1 VKKGL
6 PVSKSCGTKRTV
18 PKKQEEEMKVYISVD
33 IEGITGVTSWTE
45 TELGNHEH
53 RLAADQMTKETIA
66 ACEGAIAMGAKEIL
80 IKDAHDSARNIDFTK
95 IPKCAK
101 ISRGWTNT
109 PESMVAG
116 LDETFDAAIF
126 IGYHSGAGFAGNPL
140 SHTMSLSTN
149 YIKINGD
156 LASEFVIHSYLAAKY
171 GVPVVFLSG
180 DKELCES
187 AKKFNKGIETL
198 AVKEGVGGATISINP
213 ELSCHLI
220 KEGVTKA
227 LKHVSACKIQV
238 PDRFEV
244 EISYKDHTKAK
255 KASYFPGVT
264 QTGPY
269 SVKYTAKDIDEFSA
283 TMMFI
288 L

>member
-1 VKKGL
+1 
-6 PVSKSCGTKRTV
+6 
-18 PKKQEEEMKVYISVD
+18 MKVFLSVD
-33 IEGITGVTSWTE
+33 IEGITGVTSWNE
-45 TELGNHEH
+45 TNLGNQEH
-53 RLAADQMTKETIA
+53 RLCAEQMTKETLA
-66 ACEGAIAMGAKEIL
+66 ACEGAITMGVKEIL

-126 IGYHSGAGFAGNPL
+126 IGYHSGAGYDGNPL
-140 SHTMSLSTN
+140 SHTMSLSNN
-149 YIKINGD
+149 YIKINGEI
-156 LASEFVIHSYLAAKY
+156 ASEFVINSYLAAKY

-180 DKELCES
+180 DKMLCET

-198 AVKEGVGGATISINP
+198 AIKERVGGASISINP
-213 ELSCHLI
+213 ELSCELI
-220 KEGVTKA
+220 REGVKKA
-227 LKHVSACKIQV
+227 LKHTSACKIEI
-238 PDRFEV
+238 PDKFEV
-244 EISYKDHTKAK
+244 EINYREHFKAK
-255 KASYFPGVT
+255 KASYFPGVS

-269 SVKYTAKDIDEFSA
+269 TVKYTAKDINEFST

>member
-1 VKKGL
+1 
-6 PVSKSCGTKRTV
+6 
-18 PKKQEEEMKVYISVD
+18 MKVYISAD

-45 TELGNHEH
+45 TELGKHEH
-53 RLAADQMTKETIA
+53 KLFADQMTKETVA
-66 ACEGAIAMGAKEIL
+66 ACEGAIAIGAKEIL

-101 ISRGWTNT
+101 IIRGWTNT
-109 PESMVAG
+109 PDSMVAG
-116 LDETFDAAIF
+116 LDESFDAAIF
-126 IGYHSGAGFAGNPL
+126 IGYHSGAGFDGNPL

-149 YIKINGD
+149 YIRINGE

-180 DKELCES
+180 DKELCET
-187 AKKFNKGIETL
+187 AKKFNRGIETL

-213 ELSCHLI
+213 ELACQLI

-227 LKHVSACKIQV
+227 LKHVSACKIEI
-238 PDRFEV
+238 PDIFDV
-244 EISYKDHTKAK
+244 EICYRDHNKAK
-255 KASYFPGVT
+255 KASYFPGVS

-269 SVKYTAKDIDEFSA
+269 TVRYRAKDINEFSA

-288 L
+288 I